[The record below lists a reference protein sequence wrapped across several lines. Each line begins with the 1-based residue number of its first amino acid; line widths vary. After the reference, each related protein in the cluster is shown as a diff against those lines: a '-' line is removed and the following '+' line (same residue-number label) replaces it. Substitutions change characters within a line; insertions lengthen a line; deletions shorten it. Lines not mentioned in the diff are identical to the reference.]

1 MERNNSDN
9 IKNMTETQTTRTKQ
23 QQQKDQRNTDVYC
36 GWVEKSTYIDNG
48 FKSGP
53 GSLVVCVVPSP
64 HSVRLNV
71 LLQACGCVHLW
82 TESETLSVE
91 HLLYSACPEERLVY
105 GCVHLWTGT
114 LYRVPRGVIGQWV
127 CTPVDR
133 NIPLCRVPR
142 GAIDLWVCTPVD
154 RNIILRA

>member
-1 MERNNSDN
+1 MSAQKSDWPLGVYTCGQKHSIACPDER
-9 IKNMTETQTTRTKQ
+9 
-23 QQQKDQRNTDVYC
+23 
-36 GWVEKSTYIDNG
+36 
-48 FKSGP
+48 
-53 GSLVVCVVPSP
+53 VVF
-64 HSVRLNV
+64 
-71 LLQACGCVHLW
+71 GCVHLW
-82 TESETLSVE
+82 AESETLSVE